1 MTLFK
6 THMEQI
12 LEESLKRDVRLK
24 VLSSDSAK
32 IPEDVK
38 VLIARMEEVSCSIIS
53 EIHGR
58 APPLNDTLVAR
69 KQKRVRVLGST
80 CA

>member
-38 VLIARMEEVSCSIIS
+38 VLIARMEEVSCGVLSQ
-53 EIHGR
+53 IHR
-58 APPLNDTLVAR
+58 CAPPLNDMYVAR
-69 KQKRVRVLGST
+69 KQKRVRALG
-80 CA
+80 